1 MGLVE
6 RLAAAGVR
14 VHDVGD
20 VAGSVWAPDRP
31 DAGARNLD
39 AVTRVAAG
47 VADAV
52 ERERA
57 AGRVV
62 LVVGGDCTITLGV
75 VAGLQRDGSVALAYV
90 DGDADL
96 NSPDRGSGVL
106 DATGVAH
113 LLGWPTTRCLASV
126 RASRCS
132 ASPSWRCSAMTRT
145 TSTASTATRW
155 PPGPGCRHATYAE
168 LAADPAGLAARARD
182 ELVGDALVVHFD
194 IDVVDGRDL
203 PLANFPHYCT
213 GVSVETIR
221 TVLRTLL
228 ESDRVAAIVLTEVN
242 PTHDPSG
249 AAARA
254 VRRSRGRCR
263 RGSGDPPLASHLDVM
278 YLDIKRLPGGYRP
291 TRPATAGWA
300 AKPVQTRRW

>member
-1 MGLVE
+1 MARELAVLGVPTSAGAHHAGQDLTPAALRALGLVE

-20 VAGSVWAPDRP
+20 VTGSVWAPDRP

-96 NSPDRGSGVL
+96 NSPDRGSGIL

-113 LLGWPTTRCLASV
+113 LLGMADDSLSRLGPRFPMLDDSGLALLGYDPDDVDSV
-126 RASRCS
+126 DRDALAAR
-132 ASPSWRCSAMTRT
+132 
-145 TSTASTATRW
+145 
-155 PPGPGCRHATYAE
+155 PGLRHATYAE
-168 LAADPAGLAARARD
+168 LTADPTGLAAQARD
-182 ELVGDALVVHFD
+182 ELVGDAMVVHFD
-194 IDVVDGRDL
+194 IDVVDGREL

-249 AAARA
+249 LLLERYVDLVVDVVGGAATLR
-254 VRRSRGRCR
+254 
-263 RGSGDPPLASHLDVM
+263 
-278 YLDIKRLPGGYRP
+278 
-291 TRPATAGWA
+291 
-300 AKPVQTRRW
+300 